1 MSKSAPTGEYLSTG
15 SFMIRGKKNFLP
27 PNPLVMGFGLLFRLD
42 ESSVAAHIG
51 ERRVRGRGD
60 NDTEAGSVAGPGDV
74 GELSDV
80 DEDIDEDE
88 EGDEG
93 EEDGGVEGGGD
104 DIVNAGA
111 IAGGATA
118 IVKEEAN
125 SRQGTGGVSGGMKN
139 QQERRK
145 EGSLMRVLNSK
156 SGRDAHNIDEGTKDV
171 DGIRIGAA
179 VTICPLSLKTTIVC
193 PFHDATPA
201 QVTAGLPWPMRKM
214 PCALLT

>member
-1 MSKSAPTGEYLSTG
+1 
-15 SFMIRGKKNFLP
+15 MIRGKKNFLP

-80 DEDIDEDE
+80 DEDVDEDE
-88 EGDEG
+88 DGDEE
-93 EEDGGVEGGGD
+93 EEDGGAEGGGGD
-104 DIVNAGA
+104 TVNAGA
-111 IAGGATA
+111 IAGGGSA
-118 IVKEEAN
+118 IVEEAN
-125 SRQGTGGVSGGMKN
+125 SRQGTGGVSGGKKN

-171 DGIRIGAA
+171 DGIRIGVA
-179 VTICPLSLKTTIVC
+179 VTICPLSLKTTILC

-201 QVTAGLPWPMRKM
+201 QVTSGLSWPMRKV